1 MASLNGIILWRLFM
15 ASLCGINYGVS
26 LWHHIMASLS
36 KIVETTY
43 YDVSTIYSYQNNEYV
58 SVRTKLPVQPL

>member
-1 MASLNGIILWRLFM
+1 M
-15 ASLCGINYGVS
+15 ASLCGINYGVSLWRLFVASLCGVS

-36 KIVETTY
+36 KIVETPY

-58 SVRTKLPVQPL
+58 SVNTKLPVQPL

>member
-1 MASLNGIILWRLFM
+1 MASL
-15 ASLCGINYGVS
+15 YGVF

-36 KIVETTY
+36 KIVETPY

-58 SVRTKLPVQPL
+58 SVNTKLPVQLL

>member
-1 MASLNGIILWRLFM
+1 MASLYGVSLWHQLWCLFV
-15 ASLCGINYGVS
+15 ASYYGVS

-36 KIVETTY
+36 KIVETPY

>member
-1 MASLNGIILWRLFM
+1 MASILWRLY
-15 ASLCGINYGVS
+15 YGVYIMVS
-26 LWHHIMASLS
+26 LP
-36 KIVETTY
+36 KIVETPY

>member
-1 MASLNGIILWRLFM
+1 MASL
-15 ASLCGINYGVS
+15 YGVS

-36 KIVETTY
+36 KIVETPY

-58 SVRTKLPVQPL
+58 SVNTKLPVQPL